1 MQREPQAG
9 GGGPA
14 SDVVSLKTSLHNSCQ
29 QHLLKHAVKSI
40 LAFRI
45 LHPAASTPEMT
56 FSVCFD
62 ALGTCFTLDSVITAL
77 EEAMG
82 DRLGPGVARMVILDW
97 VRSP

>member
-1 MQREPQAG
+1 
-9 GGGPA
+9 
-14 SDVVSLKTSLHNSCQ
+14 
-29 QHLLKHAVKSI
+29 
-40 LAFRI
+40 
-45 LHPAASTPEMT
+45 MT

-82 DRLGPGVARMVILDW
+82 DRLGPGLARMVILDW